1 MNKKGKASIKERSG
15 RAIPLANLS
24 HNRKKRYI
32 LPEDE
37 PVPFLVELGVQS
49 QSGKVLDKK
58 QKKFRQINRFLEF
71 IRDVLPKLPRDERLT
86 ILDFGCGK
94 SYLTFAV
101 YYYLKIQM
109 GYAVRMIGLDLK
121 KDVIRHC
128 NELAKKLGYEDLAF
142 YEGDISSFEGVDR
155 VDMVMTLHACDT
167 ATDYALYKAV
177 RWGARVILSVPCC
190 QHEMNQKIQSNLL
203 QPVLK
208 YGIVKERI
216 ASLLTDGLRASLLEQ
231 EGYDV
236 QILEFIDMEHT
247 PKNLLIRA
255 VRTEGRRPAE
265 NVRESYERLCDE
277 MCLHGTL
284 EYLLRENKGE

>member
-1 MNKKGKASIKERSG
+1 M
-15 RAIPLANLS
+15 
-24 HNRKKRYI
+24 
-32 LPEDE
+32 
-37 PVPFLVELGVQS
+37 QS
-49 QSGKVLDKK
+49 QSGKILDKK

-109 GYAVRMIGLDLK
+109 GYDVRMIGLDLK
-121 KDVIRHC
+121 KDVILHC
-128 NELAKKLGYEDLAF
+128 NELAKKLGYEDLVF

-167 ATDYALYKAV
+167 ATDYALHKAV

-265 NVRESYERLCDE
+265 NERESYERLCDE